1 MITLRFPFICL
12 LQRQYIL
19 IFKELPAE
27 VFWKSD
33 TQQRKLLVVYEEIK
47 NDMYFAMNE
56 QKVNNNRLTKYV
68 IDI

>member
-1 MITLRFPFICL
+1 MITLRFPFIFL
-12 LQRQYIL
+12 LKRQCIL

-33 TQQRKLLVVYEEIK
+33 TQQRKLSVVYEEII